1 MNATE
6 VVTEAFQLPEII
18 LVPKIMLTYKEAA
31 QSTGLSVATL
41 ENLVSRGKLPVV
53 KVGASARFR
62 VEDLRKFAEE
72 NLVLKN
78 Q

>member
-1 MNATE
+1 MDTTEVATE
-6 VVTEAFQLPEII
+6 ALQLPQVM

-53 KVGASARFR
+53 KIGTSARFR
-62 VEDLRKFAEE
+62 VEDLREFAEK